1 MNLKASKDSIYTLT
15 SKKNLGSLVIVIVAF
30 LLDRI
35 TKIKIISHQSSNSEI
50 YVNDYLNL
58 ELVWNTGI
66 GFGLFNMEANF
77 LYHLIS
83 LLILI
88 IIFFIIFIIIK
99 SSNIEKFFYSMILG
113 GAFGNFYDR
122 VSYYAVPDFIDIHY
136 NNFHWFTFNI
146 ADIFI
151 SLGIILI
158 LTRELIKTNEE

>member
-1 MNLKASKDSIYTLT
+1 MNLKVSKDSFNTLT
-15 SKKNLGSLVIVIVAF
+15 SKENLCSLVIVIVSF

-35 TKIKIISHQSSNSEI
+35 TKIKIISHQSINNPI
-50 YVNDYLNL
+50 YVNEYLNL

-146 ADIFI
+146 VIYLF
-151 SLGIILI
+151 
-158 LTRELIKTNEE
+158 RWV

>member
-1 MNLKASKDSIYTLT
+1 MNLKVSKDSIYTLT
-15 SKKNLGSLVIVIVAF
+15 SKKNLCSLVIVIIAF

-35 TKIKIISHQSSNSEI
+35 TKIKIISYQSSNNEI

-88 IIFFIIFIIIK
+88 IIFFVIFIIIK

-151 SLGIILI
+151 TLGIILI
-158 LTRELIKTNEE
+158 LIRELIKTNEE

>member
-1 MNLKASKDSIYTLT
+1 MNLKVSKDSFNTLT
-15 SKKNLGSLVIVIVAF
+15 SKENLCSLVIVIVSF

-35 TKIKIISHQSSNSEI
+35 TKIKIISHQSINNPI
-50 YVNDYLNL
+50 YVNEYLNL

-122 VSYYAVPDFIDIHY
+122 ISYYAVPDFIDMHY

-146 ADIFI
+146 ADIFV
-151 SLGIILI
+151 SVGIILI
-158 LTRELIKTNEE
+158 LTRELIKTNDE

>member
-99 SSNIEKFFYSMILG
+99 SSNRLKVCFQSF
-113 GAFGNFYDR
+113 
-122 VSYYAVPDFIDIHY
+122 
-136 NNFHWFTFNI
+136 
-146 ADIFI
+146 
-151 SLGIILI
+151 
-158 LTRELIKTNEE
+158 